1 MPHIWIEYSG
11 NLDLDT
17 RALMRTVQDAA
28 IGDGSLFPLAGART
42 RAVRIDDCLIVDGHP
57 DNAFVHVLLR
67 IGHCRSDAQKSA
79 LGERVFRALTDAM
92 AAHMAA
98 RRQACRCRSRKRIRC

>member
-1 MPHIWIEYSG
+1 MITSTEGNPVPATAMPHIWIEYSG

-42 RAVRIDDCLIVDGHP
+42 APSGSTT
-57 DNAFVHVLLR
+57 A
-67 IGHCRSDAQKSA
+67 
-79 LGERVFRALTDAM
+79 
-92 AAHMAA
+92 
-98 RRQACRCRSRKRIRC
+98 

>member
-11 NLDLDT
+11 NLDLDA

-42 RAVRIDDCLIVDGHP
+42 APSGSTT
-57 DNAFVHVLLR
+57 A
-67 IGHCRSDAQKSA
+67 
-79 LGERVFRALTDAM
+79 
-92 AAHMAA
+92 
-98 RRQACRCRSRKRIRC
+98 